1 MEWKK
6 KTVASQDVKHLHE
19 QYGLD
24 PLFSSIMVRR
34 GLTSSDQVKFHLESE
49 LTYLHNPFLFDDM
62 EEVVDRI
69 NGAVSEGEKVRVFG
83 DRDVDGITST
93 ALIVQ
98 ELQRLGIDASY
109 RVPEGDEPYGLTMD
123 GVNAASEDDV
133 TLIITVDCGISNN
146 AEIAHAK
153 ALGIDTIILDH
164 HLAGDELPPAL
175 AIIDPKVSGCGYPFE
190 HLAGCGVVAKVI
202 WALRFSQTDFYHEE
216 CILLHAQPGHDTVI
230 IQAMRVENLLVIDR
244 VIEEINPGLLSP
256 SQSKV
261 IKFLSAGVPILVL
274 DAASE
279 LAQLRQA
286 FGKSVEIHLVDMRAE
301 MEQVMPVV
309 KGKSLFALSSI
320 SRALKYSVH
329 GRDELQV
336 LFSLFMAYSMKK
348 NPLLDSGYD
357 AILDLVAIGTIADL
371 MPMEDENRILVKR
384 GLKVLASGKREA
396 LLPLF
401 TMQNLMGKVLS
412 TSDISW
418 QISPVINASGR
429 MGRPSLA
436 VDMLLAPNLGVAES
450 LAGDLLALNKERQR
464 MGEDAWERLAPQAK
478 ESFEQTGSKLVMVED
493 SSLSR
498 GITGVMA
505 SRLMKQFNA
514 PAMVLATIGGTRVS
528 ASMRSPVEFNVRE
541 FLSAF
546 EDLFLDF
553 GGHACAAGFSMVVEN
568 LPVFKKRVAE
578 EIDHMDCMQ
587 EDDDSIFIDCALPVA
602 YMTPEIIN
610 VVEFFEPFG
619 EKNPPLV
626 LMMEGA
632 LIEDIQFMNNSK
644 GGPRHLKL
652 TLSFGQYKWPA
663 LYWSAAERVGR
674 DFDKGSQ
681 VDVAFRLG
689 RNYYRNQ
696 ATLQITIL
704 DLKTEADKEAE
715 LKKEVRKS

>member
-6 KTVASQDVKHLHE
+6 KAVASQDVKHLHE

-24 PLFSSIMVRR
+24 LLCSSIMVRR

-69 NGAVSEGEKVRVFG
+69 NGAVSEGELVRVFG

-93 ALIVQ
+93 ALLVQ
-98 ELQRLGIDASY
+98 ELQRLGIDVSY
-109 RVPEGDEPYGLTMD
+109 KLPEGDEPYGLTME
-123 GVNAASEDDV
+123 GVDTAYEDDV

-146 AEIAHAK
+146 SEIAYAK
-153 ALGIDTIILDH
+153 TLGIDTIVLDH
-164 HLAGDELPPAL
+164 HLAGEELPPAL

-216 CILLHAQPGHDTVI
+216 CILLHAQPGHDTII
-230 IQAMRVENLLVIDR
+230 IQAMKVENLVIIDR

-256 SQSKV
+256 TQSKV
-261 IKFLSAGVPILVL
+261 LKFLTAGVPILVL

-286 FGKSVEIHLVDMRAE
+286 FGKGVEIHLVDMRPE
-301 MEQVMPVV
+301 MESVMPVI
-309 KGKSLFALSSI
+309 KGKSIFALSNL

-336 LFSLFMAYSMKK
+336 LFSLFSAYSIKK
-348 NPLLDSGYD
+348 HPLLDTGYD

-384 GLKVLASGKREA
+384 GLKVLAAAKREA

-401 TMQNLMGKVLS
+401 TMQNLIGKVLS

-436 VDMLLAPNLGVAES
+436 VDMLLAPDLSVAER
-450 LAGDLLALNKERQR
+450 LAGELLALNKERQK
-464 MGEDAWERLAPQAK
+464 MGEDAWERLVPQAK
-478 ESFEQTGSKLVMVED
+478 DSYEQTGSKLVMVED
-493 SSLSR
+493 ASLSR

-528 ASMRSPVEFNVRE
+528 ASMRSPVDFNVRE
-541 FLSAF
+541 FLSVF

-553 GGHACAAGFSMVVEN
+553 GGHACAAGFSMDVQN
-568 LPVFKKRVAE
+568 LPVFKKRVADR
-578 EIDHMDCMQ
+578 IDHMEGMD
-587 EDDDSIFIDCALPVA
+587 ELDESILIDCTLPVA
-602 YMTPEIIN
+602 YMTPDIIK

-619 EKNPPLV
+619 QNNPPLV

-632 LIEDIQFMNNSK
+632 LIEDIQFLNNNK

-652 TLSFGQYKWPA
+652 TLSFGEYKWPA
-663 LYWSAAERVGR
+663 LYWSSADRVGR
-674 DFDKGSQ
+674 DFDKGSE

-704 DLKTEADKEAE
+704 DLKTEADKEAD
-715 LKKEVRKS
+715 LKRS

>member
-6 KTVASQDVKHLHE
+6 KAVASHDVKHLHE

-24 PLFSSIMVRR
+24 PLCSSIMVRR

-69 NGAVSEGEKVRVFG
+69 NGAVSEGEFVRVFG

-93 ALIVQ
+93 ALLVQ
-98 ELQRLGIDASY
+98 ELQRLGIEVSY
-109 RVPEGDEPYGLTMD
+109 KVPEGDEPYGLTTE
-123 GVNAASEDDV
+123 GVDAAYADDV

-146 AEIAHAK
+146 CEIAHAK
-153 ALGIDTIILDH
+153 TLGIDTIVLDH
-164 HLAGDELPPAL
+164 HLAGEDLPPAL
-175 AIIDPKVSGCGYPFE
+175 AIIDPKVTGCGYPFE

-230 IQAMRVENLLVIDR
+230 IQAMRVENLVVIDR

-256 SQSKV
+256 SQSTV
-261 IKFLSAGVPILVL
+261 LKFLSAGVPILVL

-279 LAQLRQA
+279 RAQLRQA
-286 FGKSVEIHLVDMRAE
+286 FGKSVEIHLVDMRPE
-301 MEQVMPVV
+301 MESVMPVI
-309 KGKSLFALSSI
+309 KGKSVFALSSL

-336 LFSLFMAYSMKK
+336 LFSLFGAYSIKK
-348 NPLLDSGYD
+348 HPLLDSGYD

-371 MPMEDENRILVKR
+371 MPMEDENLLLVKR
-384 GLKVLASGKREA
+384 GLRVLATGKREA

-401 TMQNLMGKVLS
+401 TMQNLVGKVLS

-436 VDMLLAPNLGVAES
+436 VDMLLAPNLGIAEG
-450 LAGDLLALNKERQR
+450 LAGELLALNKERQK

-493 SSLSR
+493 ASLSR

-514 PAMVLATIGGTRVS
+514 PSMVLATIGGTRVS

-541 FLSAF
+541 FLSSF
-546 EDLFLDF
+546 NDLFLDF
-553 GGHACAAGFSMVVEN
+553 GGHACAAGFSMDVEN
-568 LPVFKKRVAE
+568 LPVFKKRVMD

-587 EDDDSIFIDCALPVA
+587 EVDDSLLIDCTLPVA
-602 YMTPEIIN
+602 YMTPEIIK

-632 LIEDIQFMNNSK
+632 LIEDIQFLNNHK

-652 TLSFGQYKWPA
+652 TLAFGQYKWPS
-663 LYWSAAERVGR
+663 LYWSAADRVGR
-674 DFDKGSQ
+674 DFDKGSE
-681 VDVAFRLG
+681 VDVVFRLG

-696 ATLQITIL
+696 ASLQITIL
-704 DLKTEADKEAE
+704 DLKTEADKQSE
-715 LKKEVRKS
+715 LK